1 MTEKSTT
8 FSNPTRW
15 ILLCGLLL
23 AGLVLKVTWEE
34 QEQIWIGQMEQEV
47 LENVLI
53 LGGKLEIIEKELL
66 GVLSLFNASERVTR
80 EEFSVYVQP
89 ILRNNSYIHSMKWV
103 PRITFRER
111 DAYEQMQ
118 KEAGQGYFRIWEPG
132 PGGSL
137 VEAGD
142 RAEYFPVYYT
152 EPFRGNEAL
161 LGYDLASH
169 PVLMEFL
176 NEARLTGR
184 PLASRQII
192 FLPGIG
198 DRRGIVVFAPFYR
211 GEAGPGRPILGPGD
225 LKGFVAGF
233 YKIKEMIDQMVT
245 PYLVPGINLVIYDGS
260 DLNPENK
267 LYGEPLANPRFEMQN
282 VLNVSGRTWFLLWQG
297 SDRFHNGPNRAYA
310 FLAAGSTL
318 GFAVFLAIIFRMATS
333 RTRQVEQQVRTRT
346 EELTRANEQ
355 LKQEIEARIQA
366 ERELHLAKEEA
377 ETASQAKSTF
387 LANMSHE
394 IRTPMNAILG
404 YAQILSRNLTL
415 AAGQKANLE
424 NILKSGDHLMSLI
437 NDILDIS
444 KIEAGKME
452 LHLGEFDLGELIRG
466 ISSIIEPRCE
476 EKGLA
481 WNVHFPGPSPAWVYG
496 DEIKIKQ
503 VLINLLGNAVKFTDK
518 GEVTLSFTPGQ
529 RTLFEVVDSGK
540 GIAHESQERI
550 FEPFHQEQAG
560 PPLGGTGLG
569 LAIAKNQ
576 IELMGGKLALDSRPG
591 QGSRFTFSLHLP
603 AAAGRA
609 PAGPQ
614 TAHPRL
620 PEGLHLRALVV
631 DDNTHNR
638 DVLTQILESS
648 GLEVSSAQNGM
659 EAIEQIRAARPD
671 IVFMDLRMPVMNG
684 AEALET
690 IRREFPRAGMKIVAI
705 SASAFEHQ
713 QQSTAQAGFD
723 AFIPKPFAIERIYD
737 CLTDLLHV
745 AWEDDSA
752 PQNGGEKVPLADI
765 RLPRELIDRLKQA
778 AERASLTDLKAGF
791 ADLRSQGKQGQA
803 LLAHLQPCL
812 ETYDM
817 GKIQRILEKL
827 HDA

>member
-1 MTEKSTT
+1 
-8 FSNPTRW
+8 
-15 ILLCGLLL
+15 
-23 AGLVLKVTWEE
+23 
-34 QEQIWIGQMEQEV
+34 V

-80 EEFSVYVQP
+80 EEFSTYVQP
-89 ILRNNSYIHSMKWV
+89 ILRSNSYIHSLKWV

-111 DAYEQMQ
+111 DAYEQAQ

-132 PGGSL
+132 PAGSL
-137 VEAGD
+137 VEAAE

-169 PVLMEFL
+169 PVLREFL
-176 NEARLTGR
+176 EEARMLGR
-184 PLASRQII
+184 PLASRHIV
-192 FLPGIG
+192 FLPGMG
-198 DRRGIVVFAPFYR
+198 DPRGMVVFAPFYR
-211 GEAGPGRPILGPGD
+211 ADRTPGQPALGPGS
-225 LKGFVAGF
+225 LQGFVAGF
-233 YKIKEMIDQMVT
+233 YKIKDMIDQMVT

-267 LYGEPLANPRFEMQN
+267 LYGEPLARPRFEIQN

-297 SDRFHNGPNRAYA
+297 TERFHNGPNHAYA

-318 GFAVFLAIIFRMATS
+318 GFAVFIAIIFRMATS

-355 LKQEIEARIQA
+355 LRQEIEARIQA
-366 ERELHLAKEEA
+366 ERQLQAAKEEA
-377 ETASQAKSTF
+377 ETANRAKSTF

-452 LHLGEFDLGELIRG
+452 LRPGEFDLGELVRG
-466 ISSIIEPRCE
+466 IAAIIEPRCT

-481 WNVHFPGPSPAWVYG
+481 WTVEFPGPSPFWVRG

-503 VLINLLGNAVKFTDK
+503 VLINLLGNAVKFTDT
-518 GEVTLSFTPGQ
+518 GGVTLRVSPGKADAV
-529 RTLFEVVDSGK
+529 LFEVRDSGK
-540 GIAHESQERI
+540 GIAPEAQERI

-576 IELMGGKLALDSRPG
+576 IDLMGGKLTLDSRPG
-591 QGSRFTFSLHLP
+591 RGSRFSFLLRLP
-603 AAAGRA
+603 QAAGRT

-638 DVLTQILESS
+638 DVLTQILEDC
-648 GLEVSSAQNGM
+648 GLEVANAGNGR
-659 EAIEQIRAARPD
+659 EALEQVRAALPD
-671 IVFMDLRMPVMNG
+671 IVFMDLRMPVMDG
-684 AEALET
+684 AEALQA
-690 IRREFPRAGMKIVAI
+690 IRREFPGAGVKIVAI

-723 AFIPKPFAIERIYD
+723 GFIPKPFAIERIHG
-737 CLTDLLHV
+737 CLADLLHV
-745 AWEDDSA
+745 EWKAGAA
-752 PQNGGEKVPLADI
+752 PVDGQETLALADI
-765 RLPRELIDRLKQA
+765 RLPRQIVDRLKQA
-778 AERASLTDLKAGF
+778 AERASLTDLKDGF
-791 ADLRSQGKQGQA
+791 AELESQGEPGRA
-803 LLAHLQPCL
+803 LLAHLRPCL

-817 GKIQRILEKL
+817 AGIQRLLEKL
-827 HDA
+827 HDE